1 MDNQTEINNLTLADL
16 VDSNIISHGFVYYKR
31 DYYFH
36 IDTILQGDF
45 AGEFLLLFNHCY
57 ELTYSTNLDAN
68 ILKQSWHEIYTNL
81 KKLRDN
87 GEPDGYPWAAGLSAF
102 PGFSIIQ
109 NSEKAQAWT
118 DKLGQTMNELLVET
132 DFTLNLIFYSW
143 TLKRI
148 DNSADLLNYLTYP
161 TE

>member
-1 MDNQTEINNLTLADL
+1 MDNQNVINSLTLADL

-45 AGEFLLLFNHCY
+45 AGEFLLLFKHCY
-57 ELTYSTNLDAN
+57 ELNYSTNLDTN
-68 ILKQSWHEIYTNL
+68 ILKQSWSDIYTNL
-81 KKLRDN
+81 KTFQDN
-87 GEPDGYPWAAGLSAF
+87 GEPNGYAWAAGLNAF
-102 PGFSIIQ
+102 HGFSIIQ
-109 NSEKAQAWT
+109 NSAKAQAWS

-132 DFTLNLIFYSW
+132 DFTLGLIFHSW

-148 DNSADLLNYLTYP
+148 DNSAELLNYLTYP
-161 TE
+161 IE